1 MLELID
7 TLLREPAFVDTLNP
21 LLELSPTYVFVS
33 CKLSIE
39 RFPPTSAVT
48 DLPITLE
55 PLIWVSFPDVIV
67 TASEPTT
74 VVPVCVVTFVL
85 LFCFAAL
92 ALASKPSIPPPATLI
107 LAPTDQPLLLVFSSF
122 SLVFVAA
129 CKDTSLEATSLTV
142 LPEIVSPTALI
153 FPLIESELLASMII
167 SPLLSIEPPSN
178 VFAS

>member
-39 RFPPTSAVT
+39 RFPPTPAVT

-55 PLIWVSFPDVIV
+55 PLIWVSFPDVIA

-85 LFCFAAL
+85 LFCFAAF

-107 LAPTDQPLLLVFSSF
+107 LAPTDQP
-122 SLVFVAA
+122 
-129 CKDTSLEATSLTV
+129 
-142 LPEIVSPTALI
+142 
-153 FPLIESELLASMII
+153 
-167 SPLLSIEPPSN
+167 
-178 VFAS
+178 

>member
-7 TLLREPAFVDTLNP
+7 TLLREPAFVDILNP
-21 LLELSPTYVFVS
+21 LLELSTTYVFVS

-39 RFPPTSAVT
+39 RFPPMSAVI

-85 LFCFAAL
+85 PFCFAAL

-107 LAPTDQPLLLVFSSF
+107 LAPTD
-122 SLVFVAA
+122 
-129 CKDTSLEATSLTV
+129 
-142 LPEIVSPTALI
+142 
-153 FPLIESELLASMII
+153 
-167 SPLLSIEPPSN
+167 
-178 VFAS
+178 

>member
-1 MLELID
+1 LLELID

-48 DLPITLE
+48 NLRITLE

-74 VVPVCVVTFVL
+74 VVPVCVITFVL

-107 LAPTDQPLLLVFSSF
+107 LAPTDQPLLLAFSSF

-129 CKDTSLEATSLTV
+129 CKDTSLEATNLTV
-142 LPEIVSPTALI
+142 LPEIVSPTAL
-153 FPLIESELLASMII
+153 M
-167 SPLLSIEPPSN
+167 
-178 VFAS
+178 FA